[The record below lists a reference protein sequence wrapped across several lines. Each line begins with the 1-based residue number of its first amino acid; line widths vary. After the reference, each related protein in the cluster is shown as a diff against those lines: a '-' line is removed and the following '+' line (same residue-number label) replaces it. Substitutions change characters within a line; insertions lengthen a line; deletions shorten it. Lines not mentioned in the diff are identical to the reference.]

1 MKVGESDPCV
11 IQSVVNTGDDVEGP
25 ETCAE
30 IAQLENHQVA
40 SAIGDFT
47 QSKLVRL
54 GDAQGQPIST
64 QDQTFVIIPV
74 EPSGPRVLLGPRPIG
89 VRSTAKRSKSPRSPK
104 SSSGVGA
111 MVKESSFGDGDWAK
125 SKW

>member
-74 EPSGPRVLLGPRPIG
+74 EPSRAPSPARTSPNW
-89 VRSTAKRSKSPRSPK
+89 STEYSEKI
-104 SSSGVGA
+104 
-111 MVKESSFGDGDWAK
+111 
-125 SKW
+125 